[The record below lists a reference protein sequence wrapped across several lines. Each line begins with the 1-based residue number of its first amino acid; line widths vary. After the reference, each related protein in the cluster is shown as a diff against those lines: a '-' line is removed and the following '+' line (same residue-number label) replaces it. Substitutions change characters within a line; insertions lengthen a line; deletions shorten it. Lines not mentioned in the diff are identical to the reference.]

1 MEKTETLTDAGN
13 RPAAESDAVHN
24 DDGGTSAARRQGRR
38 KTKTPLDRI
47 LETFKSELETLP
59 DLKRRI
65 GIHFDDFWSGYM
77 NVYTPDRKGEKRI
90 TEIFGQ
96 LIRGVKNRPSY
107 LKELDRK
114 REHHPNW
121 FQTEQ
126 MVGAM
131 LYVDLFCQN
140 IRGLRDRIDYL
151 KELGINMVHL
161 MPVLK
166 PRDGLNDGGY
176 AVEDFRQV
184 DPKLGTIDELKK
196 ITRELHDEGISLVLD
211 FVMNHTAREHR
222 WAQAALSGQKKY
234 QKYYVMFDRREEV
247 NEYEDHLIEVFPD
260 FAPGS
265 FTYYPQIDKW
275 VWTTFYEF
283 QWDLNYSN
291 PDVFQA
297 MLDEMLFLANAGVDV
312 LRLDA
317 VPYIWKRKGTVC
329 QNEPEVHE
337 IVRAYRA
344 LFRMAAPSVLFKA
357 EAIVGP
363 EQIVKYLGVG
373 GAEGKECDLAY
384 NATLMC
390 HLWHAL
396 ACENTHLIR
405 TTLDSLP
412 IAPKEASWINYI
424 RCHDDIGWG
433 IGDDHAAAVQQN
445 GYHTRM
451 FCTDFYSGEI
461 KGSYSLGYPFQ
472 RDYWTG
478 EARIS
483 GTAAALSGLQKS
495 QINADEIGED
505 DAIRRLLLLYNVIS
519 SWNGIPLIYM
529 GDEVGQLN
537 NYQYLS
543 DMNKMRDNR
552 WVHRPAMPWEKAML
566 RNVPGTVEY
575 RLFNGIRNLMKAR
588 KRSNMLDARSTDRVI
603 LIDRDAVFAFER
615 KFAGDKMLMLSNFS
629 KSSTHIPL
637 ELLPEEWRSEWYH
650 DMVRNETLHFTTG
663 EVLLEPYG
671 FFWLKKA
678 GKPVESEVAP
688 TIISVIAETNPG
700 EEIFLVGNIA
710 ELGSWNPENAAGP
723 MNPYA
728 YPTWEIE
735 LDLPSDTFFEFQW
748 VKKRDGKLL
757 EWSVNKFWM
766 ESGKEIFFY

>member
-1 MEKTETLTDAGN
+1 MEKPEVSETLTDTITDTRKKQPGAAGD
-13 RPAAESDAVHN
+13 PAS
-24 DDGGTSAARRQGRR
+24 GQSGKR
-38 KTKTPLDRI
+38 KPKSPLDRI
-47 LETFKSELETLP
+47 LDTYKEELGADQE
-59 DLKRRI
+59 LKRRI
-65 GIHFDDFWSGYM
+65 EIHFSDFWTGYT
-77 NVYTPDRKGEKRI
+77 NAYKPDKKGEKRI
-90 TEIFGQ
+90 DEIFRQ
-96 LIRGVKNRPSY
+96 IIRSSQNRPSY
-107 LKELDRK
+107 LKMLDRK
-114 REHHPNW
+114 REKHPNW

-131 LYVDLFCQN
+131 LYVDHFCQN

-151 KELGINMVHL
+151 KELGINIVHL
-161 MPVLK
+161 MPLLK
-166 PRDGLNDGGY
+166 ARDGLNDGGY

-184 DPKLGTIDELKK
+184 EPRLGTMDELKK
-196 ITRELHDEGISLVLD
+196 VARELHSEGISVVLD

-222 WAQAALSGQKKY
+222 WAQAALAGQKKY
-234 QKYYVMFDRREEV
+234 QKYYLMFDSREEV
-247 NEYEDHLIEVFPD
+247 NEYEEHLIEVFPD

-265 FTYYPQIDKW
+265 FTYYPQVDKW

-291 PDVFQA
+291 PDVFEA

-337 IVRAYRA
+337 LVRAYRA
-344 LFRMAAPSVLFKA
+344 LFRMVAPSVLFKA

-363 EQIVKYLGVG
+363 EQIVKYLGIG

-396 ACENTHLIR
+396 ACENTHLLR
-405 TTLDSLP
+405 TTLNSLP

-433 IGDDHAAAVQQN
+433 IGDDHAEAVHQN
-445 GYHTRM
+445 GYQTRM
-451 FCTDFYSGEI
+451 FCTDFYAGDVQ
-461 KGSYSLGYPFQ
+461 GSFSLGYPFQ

-537 NYQYLS
+537 HYQYLS
-543 DMNKMRDNR
+543 DMTKQRDNR
-552 WVHRPAMPWEKAML
+552 WVHRPPMPWEKAML

-588 KRSNMLDARSTDRVI
+588 KRSNVLDARSTDRVI

-615 KFAGDKMLMLSNFS
+615 KFAGDKMLMLSNF
-629 KSSTHIPL
+629 KGSSTHIPMD
-637 ELLPEEWRSEWYH
+637 LLPEEWRSEWYH

-663 EVLLEPYG
+663 ELLLEPYG
-671 FFWLKKA
+671 YLWLKKA
-678 GKPVESEVAP
+678 GKPAESELAP
-688 TIISVIAETNPG
+688 TIISIIAETVPG
-700 EEIFLVGNIA
+700 EDIYLLGNIP
-710 ELGSWNPENAAGP
+710 ELGAWNPDNAVGP

-735 LDLPSDTFFEFQW
+735 LDLPAGTYFEFQW
-748 VKKRDGKLL
+748 IKKRNGKLV

-766 ESGKEIFFY
+766 ESGKEIFYY